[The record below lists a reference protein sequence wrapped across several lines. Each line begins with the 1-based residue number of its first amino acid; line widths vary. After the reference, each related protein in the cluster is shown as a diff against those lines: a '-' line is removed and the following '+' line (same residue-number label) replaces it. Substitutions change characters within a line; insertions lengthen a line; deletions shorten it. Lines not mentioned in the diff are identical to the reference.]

1 MIKLRSGL
9 EIRMEEEGGG
19 CSGYGCCLLA
29 RVAAAYKHVV
39 VDQGASLYGNENLC
53 RKVQR

>member
-1 MIKLRSGL
+1 VVWKSAWR
-9 EIRMEEEGGG
+9 RKGGG
-19 CSGYGCCLLA
+19 GWSGYGCCLLA

>member
-1 MIKLRSGL
+1 VVWKSAWR
-9 EIRMEEEGGG
+9 RKGGW
-19 CSGYGCCLLA
+19 SGYGCCLLA